1 MILKL
6 KYIDALRAFA
16 ILGVLMVHCN
26 QYGANI
32 YPALIENVFNKGA
45 LGVQL
50 FYIASAFTLFLSLS
64 QRCKKY
70 NFKHGIF
77 YPSLFQNCSD
87 VLSCHFIFSISKWLR
102 AQSFVSGFSFY
113 FCFKC
118 YFEFLIDSCF
128 IPLLDK

>member
-26 QYGANI
+26 QYGTNI

-64 QRCKKY
+64 QRCKKIQFQTR
-70 NFKHGIF
+70 NFLSVVISELLRCIILPFYIF
-77 YPSLFQNCSD
+77 N
-87 VLSCHFIFSISKWLR
+87 IKM
-102 AQSFVSGFSFY
+102 A
-113 FCFKC
+113 
-118 YFEFLIDSCF
+118 
-128 IPLLDK
+128 